1 MNELS
6 SESWREQCL
15 LYLLGELPTDQL
27 AEFEARLGE
36 AEWFGDELAKTAETL
51 HVVAEATATCPASSP
66 QCAGDSDLNLP
77 IGFDSHADLDSHSG
91 SSRFVLLTITLAASV
106 LLAFVVGKQ
115 TQNPAENSART
126 SPSFTEATLVAQAWA
141 QSVSVLQLEEESLS
155 EFAMNDLVL
164 NGSEEFFTS
173 ETDTDSDDSAFAWI
187 VAAIDEGDQID
198 G

>member
-15 LYLLGELPTDQL
+15 LFLLGEIPTDQL

-51 HVVAEATATCPASSP
+51 HVVAETTANCPASSP
-66 QCAGDSDLNLP
+66 QCVGKPDLNLSP
-77 IGFDSHADLDSHSG
+77 SFDSHTDLDSHSG
-91 SSRFVLLTITLAASV
+91 SSRFVLLTISLAASV

-115 TQNPAENSART
+115 TQDPAENVAPTSA
-126 SPSFTEATLVAQAWA
+126 SFTEATLVAQAWA

-155 EFAMNDLVL
+155 EFVMNDLVM
-164 NGSEEFFTS
+164 NGSEEFFTG
-173 ETDTDSDDSAFAWI
+173 ETDSDDSTFAWI
-187 VAAIDEGDQID
+187 VAAIDDGDQID